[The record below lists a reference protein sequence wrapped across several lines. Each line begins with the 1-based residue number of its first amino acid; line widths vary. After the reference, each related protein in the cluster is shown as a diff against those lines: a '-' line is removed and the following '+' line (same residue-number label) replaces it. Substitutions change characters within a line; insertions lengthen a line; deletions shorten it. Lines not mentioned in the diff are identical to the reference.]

1 MNENQTSDLFISM
14 IYSLQMQAFI
24 HLGKIINPATNK
36 TEKDLVAAQMT
47 IDMLDML
54 KDKTKGNLT
63 DYEKSFLE
71 KVIADLKLNY
81 VDEVNAESKST
92 SSAASTEDTTNKT

>member
-1 MNENQTSDLFISM
+1 MNENQSSDLFISM

-81 VDEVNAESKST
+81 VDEVNARDTST
-92 SSAASTEDTTNKT
+92 TSTDSSEQTTDKT

>member
-63 DYEKSFLE
+63 EYESSFLE

-81 VDEVNAESKST
+81 VDEVNNVDKSAPSTESS
-92 SSAASTEDTTNKT
+92 EDTTNKT

>member
-1 MNENQTSDLFISM
+1 MNENQSSDLFISM

-24 HLGKIINPATNK
+24 HLGKMINPATNK

-81 VDEVNAESKST
+81 VDEVNARDTST
-92 SSAASTEDTTNKT
+92 TSTDSSEQTTDKT

>member
-54 KDKTKGNLT
+54 KDKTKGITSLT
-63 DYEKSFLE
+63 MKNHFLR
-71 KVIADLKLNY
+71 KLLQ
-81 VDEVNAESKST
+81 T
-92 SSAASTEDTTNKT
+92 